1 MTNMTEHWN
10 VSKALHM
17 RCIRAGAVISVS
29 GMLLVTAVSATGAQA
44 TEQTVAS
51 RLDTAV
57 VEATITDLQK
67 GMSDRRYTALHLTRA
82 YLARI
87 AAYDLQGPALNS
99 MVRVNPAAERDAMAM
114 DAERRAGKVRGPLHG
129 IPVILKDNYNTADMP
144 TTGSTLA
151 LATFTPSEDAFIVR
165 RLREA
170 GAIIV
175 GKSNLHELAA
185 GITSV
190 SSMGG
195 QTRNPYDPRR
205 CPGGSSGGTGAAIAA
220 SFAVVGWGSDTC
232 GSIRIPAAYGSLY
245 GLRPTSGLVSRSGVI
260 PLSHTQ
266 DVIGPLARTVTDL
279 AIALDITVGRD
290 TADAATAVLDNRQL
304 PRFVSAL
311 NKDALRGKRLGVL
324 RNYMTG
330 TDGDIADSI
339 RSAARAMG
347 ALGAEVIDV
356 TIPNLDSLIAGSGV
370 IPFEFKWDLMDF
382 LAKWPGAPVHTL
394 REIID
399 RGLHHEA
406 LDGTFRIR
414 DSISTRDSEP
424 YKTALLKQSALK
436 ARLVAIFD
444 SLRLDALIYP
454 TMQRRPVFVGEA
466 QPGTTCSLSSHSGLP
481 ALSLPAGFTNDGLP
495 VGLEMMGKPFEDAT
509 LVAMA
514 FAFEQSPGGVRR
526 RPPLTTPVLR
536 NGRAPGAQTYRA
548 RAGAADVAFRFD
560 ALRSELHY
568 TVAIP
573 ATSRRSSQAIVL
585 RRTDA
590 ATGAGDPRVRVVQRL
605 IGPGLAS
612 ATGVIP
618 LGELDR
624 RALGEGRLG
633 ILHVTSDA
641 PLGRTARILASGNPQ
656 PPRR

>member
-1 MTNMTEHWN
+1 MKVAIGLFLATM
-10 VSKALHM
+10 VSA
-17 RCIRAGAVISVS
+17 AGA
-29 GMLLVTAVSATGAQA
+29 
-44 TEQTVAS
+44 QTTAS
-51 RLDTAV
+51 RLTPKLDTIV
-57 VEATITDLQK
+57 VEATVSELQQ
-67 GMSDRRYTALHLTRA
+67 GMSEGRFTAVDLTRA

-87 AAYDLQGPALNS
+87 RAYDQQGPALNTL
-99 MVRVNPAAERDAMAM
+99 VHVNPAAERDARAM

-129 IPVILKDNYNTADMP
+129 IPIIIKDNYNTADMP

-151 LATFTPSEDAFIVR
+151 LATFTPREDAFIVR
-165 RLREA
+165 RLRDA
-170 GAIIV
+170 GAVII

-232 GSIRIPAAYGSLY
+232 GSIRIPAAYGSLF

-279 AIALDITVGRD
+279 AIALDVTVGRD
-290 TADAATAVLDNRQL
+290 TADAATSVLDNRDV
-304 PRFVSAL
+304 PRFTASL
-311 NKDALRGKRLGVL
+311 DKDALRGKRIGIL

-339 RSAARAMG
+339 RSTAQAMR
-347 ALGAEVIDV
+347 ALGAEVVEV
-356 TIPNLDSLIAGSGV
+356 TFQGLDSLIAGTALIGY
-370 IPFEFKWDLMDF
+370 EFKWDLMDF
-382 LAKWPGAPVHTL
+382 LAKYPGAPVHSL
-394 REIID
+394 REIIE

-414 DSISTRDSEP
+414 DSVSTRDSDP
-424 YKTALLKQSALK
+424 YRAALAKQTTLKT
-436 ARLVAIFD
+436 RLVAFMD
-444 SLRLDALIYP
+444 SVRLDALVYP
-454 TMQRRPVFVGEA
+454 TMQRRPALVGEP
-466 QPGTTCSLSSHSGLP
+466 QQGTTCGLSAQSGLP

-495 VGLEMMGKPFEDAT
+495 VGLEMMGRPFEDAR

-514 FAFEQSPGGVRR
+514 YAFEQSPGGVRR
-526 RPPLTTPVLR
+526 RPPLTTPLLH
-536 NGRAPGAQTYRA
+536 NGRAPAAQRYLA
-548 RAGAADVAFRFD
+548 RAGATEVTFRFD
-560 ALRSELHY
+560 ALRNELHY
-568 TVAIP
+568 TVSMP
-573 ATSRRSSQAIVL
+573 ATARNSQAIVL

-590 ATGAGDPRVRVVQRL
+590 AGAGTSRVRVVQRL
-605 IGPGLAS
+605 IGPGLAT
-612 ATGVIP
+612 ATGVIT

-624 RALGEGRLG
+624 RALADGRLG
-633 ILHVTSDA
+633 ILHVTSEA
-641 PLGRTARILASGNPQ
+641 PLGRAATVERAGR
-656 PPRR
+656 